1 MCVTFL
7 KAILAKLYVG
17 YSPVELQ
24 TLSFS
29 NEKKDEEERKRKRT
43 NLKICFWLNCK
54 YM

>member
-24 TLSFS
+24 ALSFS
-29 NEKKDEEERKRKRT
+29 KKKKREEKKKKKIDEEERKGQ
-43 NLKICFWLNCK
+43 I
-54 YM
+54 